1 MANTALN
8 RTVALLL
15 TNGSGGSVAFG
26 DCVVLSTSADNTF
39 TTTAVLGYTTSA
51 CGVVLEPNGIAS
63 GAVGMVAFGGYVS
76 QINTSA
82 AGTQGDLIRMS
93 GTVKIGVRHA
103 WPSLLGDFAIA
114 LDDAD
119 DPPAL
124 LFNTLPSQIAA
135 DSLIAIHV
143 SLPIAIP
150 RR

>member
-15 TNGSGGSVAFG
+15 TNGSGGAVAFG
-26 DCVVLSTSADNTF
+26 DVVVLSTSADNTF
-39 TTTAVLGYTTSA
+39 TTTAVLGYTTTA
-51 CGVVLEPNGIAS
+51 CGVVLEPNGIAN

-103 WPSLLGDFAIA
+103 APGLTGDFAMA
-114 LDDAD
+114 LDDVD

-124 LFNTLPSQIAA
+124 IFNQLPVGVGF
-135 DSLIAIHV
+135 DYLIGIHLA
-143 SLPIAIP
+143 LPIFTP
-150 RR
+150 RL